1 MARALKHGPRRSFG
15 KSRHADADPS
25 SSKVAPITKPKPKPS
40 SKGGSDEKEEKSG
53 GFLFRRRSFNEKKT
67 TSGDNDSYKGSP
79 KVSKKFGLKIGSS
92 GNKKPP
98 VKSKPAFSSTST
110 GENDSILSEDIPQVN
125 STTSTPSKTSE
136 FKQDGSSSTQN
147 TSTPAKENS
156 TPPSRR
162 ERTPGERDSAL
173 FKEPTPLFGH
183 RSVLFGSAEFDAIF
197 EKFAKE
203 DEQNSKAPE
212 PADNS
217 SEAKQS
223 DVRSTPDRKPTPSKK
238 PEVSTKPNWSSRG
251 STSSEKSSEQ
261 KSTGSRVSE
270 GRALFE
276 KPKSSEE
283 IAPKKPR
290 RGFSQF
296 SKYEDNT
303 RSTEAKKVEEKID
316 EVKEK
321 EKVEEIKDEKME
333 VTKDEGNALSSKS
346 PLFDDDQKAEPMETE
361 KNDVETKSD
370 TKKSL
375 FGKHEAGSDLFKRD
389 DDDDDDELFGVKNK
403 KETGGTAKK
412 LIYGSLFYTEETAST
427 VKRSGSLFDEEP
439 SDDDELFS
447 ATKKSQ
453 KTDDDV
459 KALDLTESTV
469 ESNKAKDSKASSP
482 LADENESPLFGKPK
496 SPSPDLFSREKEEKE
511 EKDKEPI
518 EDDILMDTNKDKT
531 EDEIKS
537 EEEASSP
544 GLFDK
549 PSSPLFDAKS
559 DVQRSTSIFEGKRSE
574 SEEDLFHVDQKG
586 KEPDTSDVKEKDVA
600 GGFLLVDVE
609 KKKEEPRS
617 SLFDDDK
624 LCFDDSDVL
633 PKLEK
638 ESKEKKGQFA
648 IDDFIMVP
656 KQEEVITESVTVED
670 TTSDPLND
678 EKKEKSDEMGLED
691 FPPKQSTTEDVPQKE
706 TSKEHEKEKQSNEV
720 RVDSSKSRIRHG
732 SAEKKR
738 DLPSKDEKKSSDD
751 DKPAWM
757 LEAQR
762 RKERRLLEKE
772 KEKEKKLQVTKEK
785 SPRNTTEQSKTSAAA
800 DVKLKKSNISTTTS
814 VTKKSVVEDDMPE
827 WQKKLMER
835 KQRVAEQKKTMLS
848 SSKETTYTSRRDR
861 AKDTATTTVTATV
874 SNSNSVEEKKKEE
887 DKVEEKEQKETEEP
901 QSKIADEEKEKSKS
915 PPVSPLPEK
924 PLLSPKPKLDE
935 IKSPTRTTSVSSPKP
950 ELKRKPSVEV
960 TISSTKR
967 ETRRSSSDQEKDK
980 ERNKESPAKELENEA
995 EKSSPSSKRR
1005 IPSSSDKKTVSV
1017 SSKVSTSVSST
1028 RTSSTSSDTS
1038 VPKWKRDLQQ
1048 QKKTEPEKKDKGSRD
1063 AVVSPT
1069 SQDGIP
1075 EWKRQLL
1082 EKRKQRRTPTPTDD
1096 KEVSKQIIV
1105 EYVTQENSFIQSSST
1120 SSKTDKQST
1129 DKPNYRSVLNP
1140 RTTQVTSTPSPKTT
1154 RKNASNVNK
1163 EVPDFMKEFKSK
1175 GRSARDSKRLAW
1187 VVL

>member
-25 SSKVAPITKPKPKPS
+25 SSKVAPVTKPKPKPS
-40 SKGGSDEKEEKSG
+40 SKGGSDEKEEKTG

-98 VKSKPAFSSTST
+98 IKSKPSTST

-136 FKQDGSSSTQN
+136 SKQDGSSSTQN

-203 DEQNSKAPE
+203 DEENSKAPE

-303 RSTEAKKVEEKID
+303 RTEAKKVEEKID

-333 VTKDEGNALSSKS
+333 ITKDEGNALSSKS

-375 FGKHEAGSDLFKRD
+375 FGKYEAGSDLFKRD
-389 DDDDDDELFGVKNK
+389 DDEDDDELFGVKNK

-453 KTDDDV
+453 KTDVSV

-469 ESNKAKDSKASSP
+469 ESNKAKDAKASSP
-482 LADENESPLFGKPK
+482 LADEDESPLFGKPK

-531 EDEIKS
+531 EDKIKS

-609 KKKEEPRS
+609 KKKEETRS
-617 SLFDDDK
+617 SLFDDEK

-638 ESKEKKGQFA
+638 ESKENKGQFA
-648 IDDFIMVP
+648 IDDFVMVP
-656 KQEEVITESVTVED
+656 KQEEVITESITVED

-678 EKKEKSDEMGLED
+678 EKKEKGDEMALED

-738 DLPSKDEKKSSDD
+738 DLTSKDEKKSSDD

-772 KEKEKKLQVTKEK
+772 KEKEKKLQATKEK
-785 SPRNTTEQSKTSAAA
+785 SPRNSTEQSKTSAT
-800 DVKLKKSNISTTTS
+800 DVKSKKSNISTTTS

-861 AKDTATTTVTATV
+861 AKDTAATTVTTTVSN

-887 DKVEEKEQKETEEP
+887 DKVEEKEQKETEEEP
-901 QSKIADEEKEKSKS
+901 QSKTADEEKEKSKS
-915 PPVSPLPEK
+915 PPTSPLPEK

-980 ERNKESPAKELENEA
+980 ERNKESLAKELENEA

-1096 KEVSKQIIV
+1096 KEVSKQITV
-1105 EYVTQENSFIQSSST
+1105 EYVTQENPFMQSSST
-1120 SSKTDKQST
+1120 SSKTDKQSI
-1129 DKPNYRSVLNP
+1129 DKPNYRSVLSP

-1175 GRSARDSKRLAW
+1175 GRSARDSKRLAR
-1187 VVL
+1187 VIL